1 MIENFRYDY
10 NYKIEDWSQFV
21 ETILEEHGYCYG
33 QQYRKYSDYYLAYNP
48 LIQDNR
54 SMSSQIYI
62 KDGIMLM
69 YNGSIDVMRK
79 NKMVSSNSIP
89 PSEYARILGF
99 FDLYIDFVLMNYDV
113 DLSVMME
120 YKNSFNEFVLNG
132 NSGGFGRGIAR
143 FRKFLFQNFI
153 TDSDVMRYNCRKT
166 KVDIIR
172 HFKKPEKKIYK
183 KNEIMLEKPMFFCK
197 RQIEKYCEK
206 RKISFQSNV
215 IPVLIR
221 YENGSSDNGI
231 CFNYPNGF
239 KKIRFISED
248 SPRRYMALS
257 DEGDYQ
263 YFFEARVCKS
273 KNCFIVEGE
282 IEALTITNI
291 ITDDVYAMHNVNSLP
306 EHLSQLK
313 GYDKIYLRVDFD
325 KFESVKESF
334 YRLVHEFG
342 DKVEIMPKI
351 ICYDKKI
358 DYNYL
363 YNINKLNKE
372 MIYKPQIFNEVI

>member
-143 FRKFLFQNFI
+143 FRKFLF
-153 TDSDVMRYNCRKT
+153 KH
-166 KVDIIR
+166 K
-172 HFKKPEKKIYK
+172 
-183 KNEIMLEKPMFFCK
+183 
-197 RQIEKYCEK
+197 
-206 RKISFQSNV
+206 
-215 IPVLIR
+215 
-221 YENGSSDNGI
+221 
-231 CFNYPNGF
+231 
-239 KKIRFISED
+239 
-248 SPRRYMALS
+248 
-257 DEGDYQ
+257 
-263 YFFEARVCKS
+263 
-273 KNCFIVEGE
+273 
-282 IEALTITNI
+282 
-291 ITDDVYAMHNVNSLP
+291 
-306 EHLSQLK
+306 
-313 GYDKIYLRVDFD
+313 
-325 KFESVKESF
+325 
-334 YRLVHEFG
+334 
-342 DKVEIMPKI
+342 
-351 ICYDKKI
+351 
-358 DYNYL
+358 
-363 YNINKLNKE
+363 
-372 MIYKPQIFNEVI
+372 